1 MTRPGVKI
9 KNTYVCPKCEEGVT
23 ADEKPT
29 HCPACRAKF
38 PAPGYAG
45 FEDPVTITEQQERIK
60 DEAAHMAF
68 VVDLP
73 VDIAN
78 NIMNDA
84 LNIIQTIPVK
94 KVKVSDI
101 RTMMRMAIQIGEVA
115 RKYEEFL
122 LAGGTHTPDLF
133 IKVGED
139 DESTTNRDGAQ
150 ASAPLPTPLFP
161 PVE

>member
-1 MTRPGVKI
+1 
-9 KNTYVCPKCEEGVT
+9 
-23 ADEKPT
+23 
-29 HCPACRAKF
+29 
-38 PAPGYAG
+38 
-45 FEDPVTITEQQERIK
+45 
-60 DEAAHMAF
+60 MAF

-84 LNIIQTIPVK
+84 LHIVQTIPAK
-94 KVKVSDI
+94 KVRVSDI
-101 RTMMRMAIQIGEVA
+101 RTLMRMAIQIGDIA

-139 DESTTNRDGAQ
+139 DESTTNGNGAKT
-150 ASAPLPTPLFP
+150 SAPLPTPLFP
-161 PVE
+161 PLE